1 MLTFDVYKEVLAP
14 NISSPLFLNHIAHL
28 YIQKLWPKSEL
39 RDDYLYNDGK
49 KYKILNKVLKRY
61 AAKYVSY
68 GKLEAELID
77 GYILCGIAQNYG
89 EIYIYGL
96 AHAVQIDPRGIST
109 FYLQNLKAF
118 GLWNSVECRRRG
130 V

>member
-14 NISSPLFLNHIAHL
+14 NISSPLFLTHISAV
-28 YIQKLWPKSEL
+28 YIKKLWPKSEVIEGF
-39 RDDYLYNDGK
+39 LYNDGK

-61 AAKYVSY
+61 ASKYVSY
-68 GKLEAELID
+68 GKIEAELVD
-77 GYILCGIAQNYG
+77 GYILLGIAQNYG
-89 EIYIYGL
+89 EIYVYGL
-96 AHAVQIDPRGIST
+96 AHAVQIDPRGESM
-109 FYLQNLKAF
+109 FYLKNLKTF